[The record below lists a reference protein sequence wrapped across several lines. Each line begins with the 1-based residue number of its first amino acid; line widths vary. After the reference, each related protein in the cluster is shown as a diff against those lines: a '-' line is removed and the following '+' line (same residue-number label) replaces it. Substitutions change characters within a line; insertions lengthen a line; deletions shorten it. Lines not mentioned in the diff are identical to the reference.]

1 MSPLTAVL
9 VTIVASASWALP
21 AQGATNGAATLRAP
35 LAAGLTTT
43 GGSWAVVPMGQLS
56 QPLNTFWQ
64 VFFRAGGT
72 SKWKLVTPPGVAD
85 NGGLTLSAPSDA
97 SVSVGFLPSQKLEYS
112 PLALSQNDGA
122 AWSAALVPTSLVALP
137 DALATDGARGRALA
151 LVRSRRTPV
160 LSSSG
165 GLLKWS
171 SASGGGDLALGA
183 NGSCAIAALTA
194 VSFGPNAQAMVG
206 ARCRRP
212 GVVGVFSQVAGRWRL
227 SGPVL
232 SGPLSRATTS
242 VMRLDPS
249 AGGLA
254 ALVGT
259 TTSAR
264 RSLVAIWGAAD
275 GSWSESEPLAV
286 QADQRITSSAVG
298 IDGEQAVLL
307 SSAQGGSVLE
317 VATGAGQS
325 WTKVAS
331 PPSGTVTVAVS
342 VDGSIDAFA
351 VNGES
356 LAISTLTPGQP
367 TWTPAQK
374 LTVPLSYGSS

>member
-1 MSPLTAVL
+1 MRKP
-9 VTIVASASWALP
+9 
-21 AQGATNGAATLRAP
+21 
-35 LAAGLTTT
+35 
-43 GGSWAVVPMGQLS
+43 
-56 QPLNTFWQ
+56 
-64 VFFRAGGT
+64 
-72 SKWKLVTPPGVAD
+72 
-85 NGGLTLSAPSDA
+85 
-97 SVSVGFLPSQKLEYS
+97 
-112 PLALSQNDGA
+112 
-122 AWSAALVPTSLVALP
+122 WSEP
-137 DALATDGARGRALA
+137 DADDRA
-151 LVRSRRTPV
+151 
-160 LSSSG
+160 
-165 GLLKWS
+165 WWEY
-171 SASGGGDLALGA
+171 
-183 NGSCAIAALTA
+183 
-194 VSFGPNAQAMVG
+194 
-206 ARCRRP
+206 
-212 GVVGVFSQVAGRWRL
+212 FSQVAGRWRL

-242 VMRLDPS
+242 VVRLDPS
-249 AGGLA
+249 AGGSA

-286 QADQRITSSAVG
+286 QPDQRITSSAVG